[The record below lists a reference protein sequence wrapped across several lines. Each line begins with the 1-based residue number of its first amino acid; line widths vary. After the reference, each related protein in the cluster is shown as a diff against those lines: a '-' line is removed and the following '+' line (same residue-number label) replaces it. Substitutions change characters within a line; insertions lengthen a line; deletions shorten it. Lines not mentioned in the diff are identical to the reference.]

1 MSNKLKMFVFLD
13 ADLDGCSSMIL
24 LQWLFKSQKIP
35 FKVTPANK
43 FRLEFLEWQKNNNI
57 NDYEKIFILD
67 LDVSPSTDLIDR
79 KNVVIID
86 HHDTHKSE
94 YKEATA
100 IIDPTAPSTCKLLYQ
115 KLYKKISPNND
126 LTPEQKYL
134 ILLADDYDS
143 YQFKLK
149 ETRCLNTIFWN
160 FQGNKVE
167 KFCERFKDG
176 FDKFTIEEDNICHF
190 YQKRLERIKSELKV
204 YTATIP
210 ISGKEYKFVSTF
222 AEEFINDVAE
232 YVLDKTKSEIA
243 LVINLKTS
251 KVSFRRTKD
260 SKFDVAKL
268 AQKLGKEG
276 ESGGHQFSA
285 GAGICDNLL
294 EFSKLFKL
302 LLQ

>member
-1 MSNKLKMFVFLD
+1 MSNKLKMFVWLD
-13 ADLDGCSSMIL
+13 ADLDAAGSFL
-24 LQWLFKSQKIP
+24 TLTWLFKIQKIP
-35 FKVTPANK
+35 FMVCTANR
-43 FRLEFLEWQKNNNI
+43 FRESFLEWQKNANI

-67 LDVSPSTDLIDR
+67 LDVSPSSDLIDR

-86 HHDTHKSE
+86 HHDTHKNE

-115 KLYKKISPNND
+115 KLYKKISQES
-126 LTPEQKYL
+126 LAPEQKYL
-134 ILLADDYDS
+134 ILLANDYDS

-167 KFCERFKDG
+167 KFCERFKNG

-190 YQKRLERIKSELKV
+190 YQKRLERIKSELKI

-210 ISGKEYKFVSTF
+210 ISEKEYKFVSTF

-232 YVLDKTKSEIA
+232 YVLEKTKSEIC
-243 LVINLKTS
+243 LVVNLKTS
-251 KVSFRRTKD
+251 KVSFRRTQD
-260 SKFDVAKL
+260 STFDVAKL

-285 GAGICDNLL
+285 GAGICDSLL
-294 EFSKLFKL
+294 EFSRLFKPVV
-302 LLQ
+302 Q